1 MKGTQLTI
9 NNKIGIKLLQNEVN
23 IMQVN
28 ICKEEREGRKGVGDE
43 KFINITK

>member
-28 ICKEEREGRKGVGDE
+28 IGEEEGGKGVGDE